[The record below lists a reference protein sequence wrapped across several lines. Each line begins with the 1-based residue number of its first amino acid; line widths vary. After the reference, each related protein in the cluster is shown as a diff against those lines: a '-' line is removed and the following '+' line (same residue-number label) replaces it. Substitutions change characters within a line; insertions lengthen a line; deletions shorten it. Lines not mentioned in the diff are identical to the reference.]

1 MQKIEKLLQKRAAE
15 LLAEGTV
22 ERVLAWQ
29 AGEFFYDNTP
39 AAVSSA
45 DECDKLVYNEF
56 CPANLCKYLIETSH
70 AGKKTAVFLKPCD
83 TYGVNQLL
91 KDNRIKRELVYAIG
105 TPCSGMLDINKI
117 KAAGAKGII
126 SVSVDGDEVVVNT
139 AYGEKRMAKAD
150 VLLNKCLMCKGA
162 AYKIADEELAEPLSV
177 PQFTGDKFAK
187 VKEIE
192 AMSPEERFAF
202 WQSELSK
209 CIRCNACRDICPACS
224 CEQCIFDKPDTPVA
238 GKAHADE
245 VEEQMYHI
253 IRAFHVAGRCTGCGE
268 CARVCPQGIHLELL
282 NMKFMKDIN
291 SFFGQYQAGAD
302 SETPAPQVSFKQN
315 DPEANSAVEG
325 REQHV

>member
-29 AGEFFYDNTP
+29 AGEFFYDNAP

-70 AGKKTAVFLKPCD
+70 AGKRTAVFLKPCD

-91 KDNRIKRELVYAIG
+91 KDNRIKRELVYAVG
-105 TPCSGMLDINKI
+105 TPCGGMLDIKKL

-126 SVSVDGDEVVVNT
+126 SVTVDGDEVVVST
-139 AYGEKRMAKAD
+139 AYGEKRLAKAD
-150 VLLNKCLMCKGA
+150 VLLNKCVMCKGA
-162 AYKIADEELAEPLSV
+162 AYKIADEELGEPLAV
-177 PQFTGDKFAK
+177 PQFSSDKFAK

-192 AMSPEERFAF
+192 AMSAEERFAF

-209 CIRCNACRDICPACS
+209 CIRCNACLSAQGSSSVPIFCKAAYKSGSLSFAILYMLRPPFYCTVRLWVILLEADLRRRRFAVRASLILTEEAVDILHKLHV
-224 CEQCIFDKPDTPVA
+224 QQL
-238 GKAHADE
+238 
-245 VEEQMYHI
+245 QMDSLRTNARTFTAASAAP
-253 IRAFHVAGRCTGCGE
+253 RAAVR
-268 CARVCPQGIHLELL
+268 R
-282 NMKFMKDIN
+282 MY
-291 SFFGQYQAGAD
+291 SF
-302 SETPAPQVSFKQN
+302 
-315 DPEANSAVEG
+315 
-325 REQHV
+325 RR

>member
-29 AGEFFYDNTP
+29 AGEFFYDNAP
-39 AAVSSA
+39 AAVGSA

-139 AYGEKRMAKAD
+139 AYGEKRLAKAD

-162 AYKIADEELAEPLSV
+162 AYKIADEELAEPLTV

-192 AMSPEERFAF
+192 AMSAEERFAF

-238 GKAHADE
+238 GKAYADE

-253 IRAFHVAGRCTGCGE
+253 IRAFHVAGRCTG
-268 CARVCPQGIHLELL
+268 
-282 NMKFMKDIN
+282 
-291 SFFGQYQAGAD
+291 
-302 SETPAPQVSFKQN
+302 
-315 DPEANSAVEG
+315 
-325 REQHV
+325 

>member
-139 AYGEKRMAKAD
+139 AYGEKRLAKAD

-162 AYKIADEELAEPLSV
+162 AYKIADEELAEPLPV

-192 AMSPEERFAF
+192 AMSAEEVL
-202 WQSELSK
+202 LS
-209 CIRCNACRDICPACS
+209 
-224 CEQCIFDKPDTPVA
+224 
-238 GKAHADE
+238 GKASCPSVSAA
-245 VEEQMYHI
+245 MPAAI
-253 IRAFHVAGRCTGCGE
+253 FARRAA
-268 CARVCPQGIHLELL
+268 
-282 NMKFMKDIN
+282 
-291 SFFGQYQAGAD
+291 
-302 SETPAPQVSFKQN
+302 VSNAFLIS
-315 DPEANSAVEG
+315 PIL
-325 REQHV
+325 R

>member
-29 AGEFFYDNTP
+29 AGEFFYDNAP

-126 SVSVDGDEVVVNT
+126 SVSVDGDEVVVKPLM
-139 AYGEKRMAKAD
+139 EK
-150 VLLNKCLMCKGA
+150 
-162 AYKIADEELAEPLSV
+162 SV
-177 PQFTGDKFAK
+177 
-187 VKEIE
+187 
-192 AMSPEERFAF
+192 
-202 WQSELSK
+202 WQRLT
-209 CIRCNACRDICPACS
+209 CC
-224 CEQCIFDKPDTPVA
+224 
-238 GKAHADE
+238 
-245 VEEQMYHI
+245 
-253 IRAFHVAGRCTGCGE
+253 
-268 CARVCPQGIHLELL
+268 
-282 NMKFMKDIN
+282 
-291 SFFGQYQAGAD
+291 
-302 SETPAPQVSFKQN
+302 
-315 DPEANSAVEG
+315 
-325 REQHV
+325 